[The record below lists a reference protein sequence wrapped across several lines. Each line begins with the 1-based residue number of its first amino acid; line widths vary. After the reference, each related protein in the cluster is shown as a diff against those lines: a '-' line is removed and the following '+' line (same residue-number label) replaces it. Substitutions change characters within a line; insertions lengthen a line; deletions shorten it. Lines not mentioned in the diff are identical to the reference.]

1 MQEYDFIE
9 HFAGAGVLT
18 KEVRGHGHHAAA
30 LDKMYGRGMDIL
42 QPSGFGS
49 LN

>member
-1 MQEYDFIE
+1 MQEFDFIE

-18 KEVRGHGHHAAA
+18 QEARRAGNRVAA
-30 LDKMYGRGMDIL
+30 LDKAYGRGMDVL

-49 LN
+49 LD